1 MATQTEIADTYDYMD
16 EIFRLSLGESA
27 DITGAM
33 YNGDFSLTLE
43 QAQKQKHEYI
53 LNGINFKPGDKVLDI
68 GCGWVLY

>member
-43 QAQKQKHEYI
+43 QAQKQKHEY
-53 LNGINFKPGDKVLDI
+53 KK
-68 GCGWVLY
+68 